1 LGDRNVAQEAASGTP
16 NRTNVTSRG
25 KFFPCAV
32 AGNYFPFVVDRQERN
47 APRGEQIISNAAV
60 LNLQYVQGWHFAVS
74 K

>member
-1 LGDRNVAQEAASGTP
+1 
-16 NRTNVTSRG
+16 
-25 KFFPCAV
+25 
-32 AGNYFPFVVDRQERN
+32 VDRQERN